1 MATIDTL
8 DIQITSDSSVLVR
21 ELDAIT
27 NALKGINK
35 TNKNLTK
42 LKANIQGVNN
52 ASKGLSN
59 LSKITKAINFG
70 GMLIGLN
77 KLTDG
82 IAKSVNSIND
92 YVEDINLFK
101 QTMGEFSQE
110 AGDYAHELQDLMGI
124 DASQFMRNQ
133 AVFMSMAN
141 GFGLAREQA
150 YEMSKGLTELAYD
163 FSSLYNVDIEEMFT
177 KLQSAI
183 AGEIE
188 PIRRLGVSLTEATLK
203 ELALEKGITKSVEAM
218 TEAEKAQLR
227 YIAIVETATSN
238 NVINDFA
245 RTLESPANAMRILK
259 QQVTQLGRA
268 IGSVFIPIISQV
280 IPYVLAFTKILT
292 SAIKSL
298 ATLVGFKMPDW
309 TNKDWSAGV
318 GGVSDVAEDT
328 ANKLGGAGKKAKE
341 LKKALMGFDELNVLP
356 SPTEPSSGGASGGI
370 SGGGDLGLDISSVWD
385 EETFGLIDSQIS
397 SITDSIKNL
406 NFASIVDT
414 LVNGIITYAP
424 KVLGVANDIVTWLYE
439 AILTGLPLLVDG
451 GIKLIQWLGEGLV
464 EGIPNFL
471 SQGLDMLDGF
481 ADMLTREVPKLVK
494 NGMEFI
500 SNIVKGLMNSLPVFI
515 EKAPEIVSKFANL
528 INDNAP
534 TVFKAGFGIIID
546 IAKGIVSAVPTLLA
560 NIPEIVMAIFNVW
573 SAFNWLDLGKQALNL
588 VSKGIKAIGDLIPTY
603 VSGLKDKIVNVF
615 KNLSTTLGGT
625 NPIKGMWNLI
635 VNFYKSSIAPKLS
648 VSYWVDKFSGM
659 KEAFPKVIKN
669 MLNTGIDL
677 FNSFIGW
684 LNSRL
689 KFSWNGL
696 SIAGKKIFDGGS
708 VQLFRIP
715 TITQRFEDGGF
726 IEDGLFTMNKGE
738 IAGQFDNGKSVVANN
753 YQITEGISKAVYE
766 AITRASGF
774 GSKDITL
781 NATFEVDGDTLGKK
795 VIKYHNGIVNQTG
808 ESPLTI

>member
-1 MATIDTL
+1 MVI
-8 DIQITSDSSVLVR
+8 
-21 ELDAIT
+21 
-27 NALKGINK
+27 
-35 TNKNLTK
+35 
-42 LKANIQGVNN
+42 
-52 ASKGLSN
+52 GLS
-59 LSKITKAINFG
+59 
-70 GMLIGLN
+70 

-101 QTMGEFSQE
+101 QTMGEFSKE

-163 FSSLYNVDIEEMFT
+163 FSSLYNVDLEEMFT

-238 NVINDFA
+238 NVIGDFA
-245 RTLESPANAMRILK
+245 RTLESPANAMRVLK
-259 QQVTQLGRA
+259 QQITQLGRA

-280 IPYVLAFTKILT
+280 IPYVLAFAKVLT

-309 TNKDWSAGV
+309 TNKDWSS
-318 GGVSDVAEDT
+318 GVSGVSGVAEDT
-328 ANKLGGAGKKAKE
+328 ADKLGGASKKAKE
-341 LKKALMGFDELNVLP
+341 LKKSLMGFDELNVLP

-370 SGGGDLGLDISSVWD
+370 GGGGDLGLDISSVWD
-385 EETFGLIDSQIS
+385 EALLSQVKTQTDGIINKFKELGNTIKTTFLENKEVIFDFIAVVGSIGIGIMAWNWISSLGGIAGVWGLIQDAVINVWLWFEKVKLAFTTIGTTFSTS
-397 SITDSIKNL
+397 FL
-406 NFASIVDT
+406 PMA
-414 LVNGIITYAP
+414 GII
-424 KVLGVANDIVTWLYE
+424 LGVASVVYVLWT
-439 AILTGLPLLVDG
+439 
-451 GIKLIQWLGEGLV
+451 
-464 EGIPNFL
+464 NFDL
-471 SQGLDMLDGF
+471 
-481 ADMLTREVPKLVK
+481 
-494 NGMEFI
+494 
-500 SNIVKGLMNSLPVFI
+500 
-515 EKAPEIVSKFANL
+515 
-528 INDNAP
+528 
-534 TVFKAGFGIIID
+534 
-546 IAKGIVSAVPTLLA
+546 
-560 NIPEIVMAIFNVW
+560 VMAIIKDFIAKIKLKEKFEAIKEALAPLLQHVAQLGDLFDFVGTILLIALQPAIGVIMGVFNALITVITPLIDIVDGVIQIF
-573 SAFNWLDLGKQALNL
+573 AGLGTFLKGVFTGDMNLVKQGISTFANGVMDIFAGMVGVVVGLIGGFIQGFVAYFQSLFTNVKTIVTNIKNNFVTL
-588 VSKGIKAIGDLIPTY
+588 FDNMFTSVSKGIGNFITWATN
-603 VSGLKDKIVNVF
+603 GLSSF
-615 KNLSTTLGGT
+615 ANLVGS
-625 NPIKGMWNLI
+625 IISGMWNG
-635 VNFYKSSIAPKLS
+635 VVKFYKSYIAPVFTASFWVNAFVGLKNGFNS
-648 VSYWVDKFSGM
+648 VV
-659 KEAFPKVIKN
+659 KN

-677 FNSFIGW
+677 INKFIRW
-684 LNSRL
+684 LNSKL
-689 KFSWNGL
+689 SFSWDAKYL
-696 SIAGKKIFDGGS
+696 MGKKVFDGGS
-708 VQLFRIP
+708 VQLFRVSE
-715 TITQRFEDGGF
+715 ITQRFEDGGF

-766 AITRASGF
+766 AITRANSF
-774 GSKDITL
+774 SSKDITL

>member
-1 MATIDTL
+1 MATVDTL

-21 ELDAIT
+21 ELNAIT

-59 LSKITKAINFG
+59 LAKVTKMINFG
-70 GMLIGLN
+70 GMVIGLR

-101 QTMGEFSQE
+101 QTMGEFSKE

-163 FSSLYNVDIEEMFT
+163 FSSLYNVDLEEMFT

-203 ELALEKGITKSVEAM
+203 ELALEKGFTKSVEAM

-238 NVINDFA
+238 NVIGDFA
-245 RTLESPANAMRILK
+245 RTLESPANAMRVLK
-259 QQVTQLGRA
+259 QQITQLGRA

-280 IPYVLAFTKILT
+280 LPYVLAFTKVLT
-292 SAIKSL
+292 NAIKSL

-385 EETFGLIDSQIS
+385 EAL
-397 SITDSIKNL
+397 
-406 NFASIVDT
+406 
-414 LVNGIITYAP
+414 
-424 KVLGVANDIVTWLYE
+424 
-439 AILTGLPLLVDG
+439 
-451 GIKLIQWLGEGLV
+451 
-464 EGIPNFL
+464 L
-471 SQGLDMLDGF
+471 SQ
-481 ADMLTREVPKLVK
+481 VK
-494 NGMEFI
+494 TQTDDIN
-500 SNIVKGLMNSLPVFI
+500 N
-515 EKAPEIVSKFANL
+515 KF
-528 INDNAP
+528 
-534 TVFKAGFGIIID
+534 
-546 IAKGIVSAVPTLLA
+546 
-560 NIPEIVMAIFNVW
+560 
-573 SAFNWLDLGKQALNL
+573 
-588 VSKGIKAIGDLIPTY
+588 
-603 VSGLKDKIVNVF
+603 
-615 KNLSTTLGGT
+615 
-625 NPIKGMWNLI
+625 
-635 VNFYKSSIAPKLS
+635 
-648 VSYWVDKFSGM
+648 
-659 KEAFPKVIKN
+659 KE
-669 MLNTGIDL
+669 
-677 FNSFIGW
+677 
-684 LNSRL
+684 
-689 KFSWNGL
+689 
-696 SIAGKKIFDGGS
+696 
-708 VQLFRIP
+708 
-715 TITQRFEDGGF
+715 
-726 IEDGLFTMNKGE
+726 
-738 IAGQFDNGKSVVANN
+738 
-753 YQITEGISKAVYE
+753 
-766 AITRASGF
+766 
-774 GSKDITL
+774 
-781 NATFEVDGDTLGKK
+781 
-795 VIKYHNGIVNQTG
+795 
-808 ESPLTI
+808 